1 MSDAKQAMNPLKP
14 LLVGFVSLG
23 VLVFGL
29 GAWAAIA
36 NISGA
41 VISSGAIEV
50 EGNRQPV
57 QHPDGGV
64 VGEILVKDGD
74 VVEAGQVLVRFD
86 GTLMRSELA
95 IIEGQLFEI
104 MSRKARLQAEAEGR
118 DDLNFDPE
126 LIQLAETREDVGELM
141 IGQERLFV
149 ARQITKEQQAQQL
162 REQLE
167 QVKNQISGTEAQIAA
182 LSEQRALIDQEL
194 GDQVKLLDQGL
205 TQQSR
210 VLALQREAASLGG
223 TLGELQANLAQA
235 KGQIAEIEI
244 QILRLDADLSEQA
257 LTTLRDM
264 QFREN
269 ELRERRL
276 SMIETLSR
284 LELRAPVTGII
295 YGRAVNSLRSVVKP
309 ADTVMFIV
317 PQDEPLVIS
326 TRVEAIHID
335 QVHVGQE
342 ATLRFPAFDQ
352 RTTPEVFGSVTKV
365 SPDVFKDEATGISY
379 YSAEIIP
386 YDEELPKIEN
396 LLLLPGMPVEA
407 FIKTGDRTPL
417 AYLIKP
423 LSDYFNKAFRET

>member
-1 MSDAKQAMNPLKP
+1 MSEKKLAMNPLKP
-14 LLVGFVSLG
+14 LLVGFVALA

-64 VGEILVKDGD
+64 VGEILVQDGET
-74 VVEAGQVLVRFD
+74 VEAGQVLVRFD
-86 GTLMRSELA
+86 GTLMQSELA

-104 MSRKARLQAEAEGR
+104 MSRKARLNAEAEGT
-118 DDLNFDPE
+118 DELKFDPE
-126 LIQLAETREDVGELM
+126 LITLAETRPDVSDLM

-167 QVKNQISGTEAQIAA
+167 QVKKQIEGTEAQIAA
-182 LSEQRALIDQEL
+182 LTEQRRLIDQEL
-194 GDQVKLLDQGL
+194 TDQQDLLGKGL

-223 TLGELQANLAQA
+223 TLGELQSNLAQA
-235 KGQIAEIEI
+235 RAQISEIEI

-264 QFREN
+264 QYREN

-276 SMIETLSR
+276 SMQETLSR
-284 LELRAPVTGII
+284 LELRAPVAGTI
-295 YGRAVNSLRSVVKP
+295 YGRAVNSVRSVVRP

-317 PQDEPLVIS
+317 PSDEPLVIS

-352 RTTPEVFGSVTKV
+352 RTTPEIFGAVTKV
-365 SPDVFKDEATGISY
+365 SPDVFKDEQTGISY
-379 YSAEIIP
+379 YIAEIIP
-386 YDEELPKIEN
+386 HDEELDKISE
-396 LLLLPGMPVEA
+396 LVLLPGMPVEA

-417 AYLIKP
+417 AYLVKP
-423 LSDYFNKAFRET
+423 LADYFNKAFRET

>member
-1 MSDAKQAMNPLKP
+1 MSDAKSPMNPLKP
-14 LLVGFVSLG
+14 LLVGFLALG
-23 VLVFGL
+23 ILIFGL

-41 VISSGAIEV
+41 VIASGAIEV

-64 VGEILVKDGD
+64 VGEILVQDGD
-74 VVEAGQVLVRFD
+74 AVDAGEVLVRFD

-104 MSRKARLQAEAEGR
+104 MSRKARLMAEAEGR

-126 LIQLAETREDVGELM
+126 LMELSANRPDIADLM

-149 ARQITKEQQAQQL
+149 ARQITKEQQVLQL

-167 QVKNQISGTEAQIAA
+167 QVAKQIEGTEAQITA
-182 LSEQRALIDQEL
+182 LTEQRDLIDQEL
-194 GDQVKLLDQGL
+194 GDQEQLLDKGL
-205 TQQSR
+205 TQASK
-210 VLALQREAASLGG
+210 VLSLQREKARLGG
-223 TLGELQANLAQA
+223 TLGELQSNLAQA
-235 KGQIAEIEI
+235 KAQTAEIEI

-264 QFREN
+264 QYREN

-276 SMIETLSR
+276 SMQETLSR
-284 LELRAPVTGII
+284 LDLRAPVAGIV
-295 YGRAVNSLRSVVKP
+295 YGRAVNSVNSVVRP

-342 ATLRFPAFDQ
+342 ATLRFAAFDQ
-352 RTTPEVFGSVTKV
+352 RTTPEIFGAVTKV
-365 SPDVFKDEATGISY
+365 SPDVFQDEQTGVSY

-386 YDEELPKIEN
+386 FDEELTKIEG
-396 LLLLPGMPVEA
+396 LVLLPGMPVEA

-423 LSDYFNKAFRET
+423 LSDYFSKAFRET